1 MANVSDISSL
11 LQNSLLFTSVNK
23 DESNKRLAAVQSQ
36 LESFSSVLDK
46 DTLTKLRN
54 GEYEITLKEYTNMNT
69 YNTMMTA
76 LYGNDSA
83 NKYQNNL
90 NALTGSAEEGFAT
103 AKSFVEKMKENGMSN
118 RMAVKTYHALQR
130 YSLMSSFG
138 NYNFINAKV

>member
-1 MANVSDISSL
+1 MTPKDDLSKPSSPKREG
-11 LQNSLLFTSVNK
+11 QKKSTATSMTPS
-23 DESNKRLAAVQSQ
+23 EILSAKRGTETTA
-36 LESFSSVLDK
+36 
-46 DTLTKLRN
+46 TTN
-54 GEYEITLKEYTNMNT
+54 TNMNT

-103 AKSFVEKMKENGMSN
+103 AKSFVEKMKENDMSN